1 MITQAYF
8 DQIETQLLK
17 ELDNAQESILVAVAW
32 LTNAQLFNKLREK
45 GGRGVTVELMIFND
59 EINNTSGNDFS
70 RLEEVGG
77 KLYKVG
83 SGDGGTLMHNK
94 FCVIDRSTVI
104 NGSYN
109 WSYKARQNHE
119 NITVSTN
126 AEELAAQFVAE
137 FRRLKAKYFV
147 EDGGGS
153 EVLDPAK
160 VDHRLALIKNLIKL
174 EELEEIPLQLA
185 KLPTSSSDA
194 ALNEITGALKG
205 RRYAKALLA
214 IDAYIQAR
222 SQVATY
228 VDPEIVGL
236 RLEAHALELQL
247 KALTDEQTELE
258 RLIHQFQIRHAQE
271 LGPLILRLLVLRKEK
286 AKTEAERAEAENDYQ
301 EYQKDYQRQK
311 DEVVHVLNEEEKSEL
326 KQLYREGSKL
336 CHPDAVQAE
345 HQDEAAKWFIALKD
359 AYEHNDTKRV
369 NEILHKLKKG
379 VAFGSMVDSLSK
391 KERLRDWVEEYRRR
405 VETLLEEIVTI
416 KSGKDYQTVVSIPDW
431 DVYFADMKS
440 RLSEELEQLQH
451 GDT

>member
-17 ELDNAQESILVAVAW
+17 ELDKAQESILVAVAW

-45 GGRGVTVELMIFND
+45 CGRGVTVELMIFND
-59 EINNTSGNDFS
+59 EINNASGNDFS
-70 RLEEVGG
+70 RLEAIGG

-126 AEELAAQFVAE
+126 ADELAAQFVAE
-137 FRRLKAKYFV
+137 FRRLKAKYFS
-147 EDGGGS
+147 EEGGGS
-153 EVLDPAK
+153 EVVDPAK
-160 VDHRLALIKNLIKL
+160 LNHRLALIKNLIKL
-174 EELEEIPLQLA
+174 EELEEMPLQIA
-185 KLPTSSSDA
+185 KLSNSNSDA
-194 ALNEITGALKG
+194 ALDEIIVSLQE
-205 RRYAKALLA
+205 RRYANALLA

-236 RLEAHALELQL
+236 RLEARALELQL
-247 KALTDEQTELE
+247 KALTDEQTDLE

-271 LGPLILRLLVLRKEK
+271 LGPLILKILLLRKEK
-286 AKTEAERAEAENDYQ
+286 AKTAAEREEAENDYQ
-301 EYQKDYQRQK
+301 KYQKDYQRQK
-311 DEVVHVLNEEEKSEL
+311 DEIVHILNEEEKDEL
-326 KQLYREGSKL
+326 KKLYREGSKL

-345 HQDEAAKWFIALKD
+345 HQVEAAKWFIALKD
-359 AYEHNDTKRV
+359 AYEHNDKKKV
-369 NEILHKLKKG
+369 NEILAKLKKG
-379 VAFGSMVDSLSK
+379 VAFGSVVDSFSK

-405 VETLLEEIVTI
+405 VETLLEQIVTI
-416 KSGKDYQTVVSIPDW
+416 KGGKNYQTVASITDW
-431 DVYFADMKS
+431 DIYFTDMKS
-440 RLSEELEQLQH
+440 RLTEELEQLNH